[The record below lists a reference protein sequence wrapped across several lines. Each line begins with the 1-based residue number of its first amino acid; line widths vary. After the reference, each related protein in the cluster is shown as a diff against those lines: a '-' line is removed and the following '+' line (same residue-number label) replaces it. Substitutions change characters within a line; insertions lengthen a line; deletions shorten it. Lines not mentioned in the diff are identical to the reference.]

1 MINRHLDDRLEVL
14 IAVLAPNIARVDS
27 ILREKFGSLWV
38 RSEELVTVVV
48 EVTNDRRS
56 KAIIRQSLHDLGD
69 RCGSRVVVDGNA
81 NDLTS
86 GACKMRYLCCG
97 ASCVSSVSVRH

>member
-38 RSEELVTVVV
+38 RREELVTVVV

-69 RCGSRVVVDGNA
+69 RCRGCVVVDGNA
-81 NDLTS
+81 NNLTS

>member
-1 MINRHLDDRLEVL
+1 MINRNFDDRLEVL

-27 ILREKFGSLWV
+27 ILGKEFCCLRV

-69 RCGSRVVVDGNA
+69 RCRGCVVVDGNA
-81 NDLTS
+81 NNLTS